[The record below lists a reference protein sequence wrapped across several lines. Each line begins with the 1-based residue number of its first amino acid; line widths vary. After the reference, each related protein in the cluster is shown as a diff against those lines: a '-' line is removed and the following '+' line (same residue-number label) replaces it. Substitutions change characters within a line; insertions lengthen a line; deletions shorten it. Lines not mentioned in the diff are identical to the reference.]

1 MKNNLCQALILC
13 LTLTILCSTAH
24 AHDPWTWTDTAL
36 EVLFAGALEVDRE
49 QTLEA
54 SKYPNRYFETN
65 KVLGEH
71 PDAYKINTWMGA
83 CLVGHAAIAYMLP
96 KPYRTAWQGI
106 WIVFEV
112 NQVEHNRKVGLGVS
126 LRF

>member
-1 MKNNLCQALILC
+1 VILFALP
-13 LTLTILCSTAH
+13 AH

-36 EVLFAGALEVDRE
+36 EIFFAGTLEVDRE
-49 QTLEA
+49 QALDGA
-54 SKYPNRYFETN
+54 SQPQKYYETN

-83 CLVGHAAIAYMLP
+83 CLVGHAAIAYYLP
-96 KPYRTAWQGI
+96 KHYEVLGIDTHPRTLWQGF
-106 WIVFEV
+106 WIAFEV
-112 NQVEHNRKVGLGVS
+112 NQIDHNRKVGLGVS